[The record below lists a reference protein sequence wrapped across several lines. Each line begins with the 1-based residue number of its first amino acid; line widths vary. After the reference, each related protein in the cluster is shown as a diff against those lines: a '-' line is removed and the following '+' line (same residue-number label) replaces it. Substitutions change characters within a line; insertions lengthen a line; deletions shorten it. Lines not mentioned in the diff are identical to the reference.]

1 MAVFIRSAVAISPQ
15 DTFPKGTI
23 PDHPVIY
30 KNFLQNVLPDFKFY
44 FEPLER
50 RRMSRIIK
58 TGAVCAIEAIREA
71 KLEKPEMI
79 ISGTGLGCI
88 EDTEK
93 FLNNVLKSE
102 TSMHTP
108 TAFVQSTHNS
118 IGALIAVKYKCH
130 GYNVLFANKTVSFE
144 NALVD
149 AMLHFAEGEVAN
161 ILLNGFDE
169 LTSENYELKKHAG
182 LFKSEDCNNLDM
194 LESNTSGSIP
204 GEGAAS
210 FVISNSPSSAHLA
223 QLDSVKL
230 HYSFKDREELH
241 VWIIDSL
248 TENKLSLSDIDLVLC
263 GINGDKE
270 NDAIYTELLSTL
282 FPDSVHAYYKHLCG
296 EYDTASAFGFW
307 IGAQAIKNQALPS
320 HCLLNNQ
327 KRSFNRLL
335 LYNHDRFKNHSL
347 VLISKC

>member
-15 DTFPKGTI
+15 DTFPEGTI
-23 PDHPVIY
+23 PDKPVIY
-30 KNFLQNVLPDFKFY
+30 KNFLQNILPDFKSY

-50 RRMSRIIK
+50 RRMSKIIK
-58 TGAVCAIEAIREA
+58 TGAVCAIEAIKEA
-71 KLEKPEMI
+71 NIEKPEMI

-130 GYNVLFANKTVSFE
+130 GYNVLYANKTVSFE

-149 AMLHFAEGEVAN
+149 AMLHFTEGEVTN

-169 LTSENYELKKHAG
+169 LTSENYELKKQAG
-182 LFKSEDCNNLDM
+182 LFKSEECNNLDIYK
-194 LESNTSGSIP
+194 SDTPGSIP

-210 FVISNSPSSAHLA
+210 FILSNSQSSANFA
-223 QLDSVKL
+223 RLDSVEL
-230 HYSFKDREELH
+230 HYCFKDREELK
-241 VWIIDSL
+241 VWIADSL
-248 TENKLSLSDIDLVLC
+248 TKNKLAASDIDLVVC
-263 GINGDKE
+263 GINGDTE
-270 NDAIYTELLSTL
+270 NDTIYSELLSTL
-282 FPDSVHAYYKHLCG
+282 FPDSIHAGYKHLCG

-307 IGAQAIKNQALPS
+307 FGARAIKNQTIPS

-327 KRSFNRLL
+327 KRSLNKLL